1 MINRP
6 SSQDYY
12 QVLEVDY
19 RASTEEIQSAY
30 ERAREVY
37 GTESVVSS
45 SILSADERRE
55 ILRRVTDAYHTLIAE
70 GSRRLYDESLAERS
84 EELRQILSSH
94 EAARSGSPLPAPMP
108 TPASTPPPSPPES
121 PEYLRLVAIPARLE
135 PEPERFPVMLG
146 VKEEAT
152 GSFLKGAREAA
163 GVDLRSIS
171 EETKIGVTMLGYIE
185 EERLDRLPVAIYLK
199 NFVQQYARFLGLEE
213 DRVARSY
220 VARIRRLQ
228 SKSQGS

>member
-6 SSQDYY
+6 SNQDYY

-19 RASTEEIQSAY
+19 RASTGEIQSAY
-30 ERAREVY
+30 ERARELY

-55 ILRRVTDAYHTLIAE
+55 SLRRVTDAYHTLIAQE
-70 GSRRLYDESLAERS
+70 SRRLYDESLAERS

-94 EAARSGSPLPAPMP
+94 QAARSGSPLAAPMS
-108 TPASTPPPSPPES
+108 TPASTPLPPTK
-121 PEYLRLVAIPARLE
+121 EYPRLAAAATRSE
-135 PEPERFPVMLG
+135 REPERSPLMLG

-171 EETKIGVTMLGYIE
+171 KETKIGVTMLGYIE
-185 EERLDRLPVAIYLK
+185 AERLDRLPVAIYLK

-220 VARIRRLQ
+220 LARIRRLK
-228 SKSQGS
+228 SKSEAS